1 MNGGYRLVPFYG
13 GMEVFYFVCI
23 SLLFM
28 ISFRVLSSFEL
39 FVLLLNYCDYAI
51 CFSSNIIFVVH
62 KVFGTRRIVYVDFG
76 L

>member
-1 MNGGYRLVPFYG
+1 MQ
-13 GMEVFYFVCI
+13 VFDFVCI

-28 ISFRVLSSFEL
+28 ISFRVLFMIGFRVLSSFEL

-51 CFSSNIIFVVH
+51 CISSNIIFLVH